1 MIHIYFLLCPFTG
14 HVRYVGKTKNPL
26 AVRLSRHVTKARTFQ
41 TKNHCSNWIRSLL
54 SQGAEPWIVSA
65 EQLDDFEDWKIRE
78 TEMIVFVKT
87 LGYDLTNSTSGG
99 DGFHHI
105 RPECITKRLQ
115 TKKKSYEESPGLW
128 ARHLRSMIEGRKTP
142 EARKRR
148 SEAALKAWSDPAK
161 RESMTSGMQTTQAKR
176 NRSEASKR
184 RYQNPEQVR
193 IHKQKMGRLF
203 QNPENREQLRQAS
216 LKRWALYR
224 ERKTLEQ
231 K

>member
-14 HVRYVGKTKNPL
+14 HIRYVGKTKTSL
-26 AVRLSRHVTKARTFQ
+26 HLRLRRHVTKAKSFQ
-41 TKNHCSNWIRSLL
+41 TRNHCSNWIRSLID
-54 SQGAEPWIVSA
+54 QGSEPVIVSA
-65 EQLDDFEDWKIRE
+65 EQLGDCEDWGFCE
-78 TEMIVFVKT
+78 SEMISFVKGK
-87 LGYDLTNSTSGG
+87 GYDLTNSTAGG

-105 RPECITKRLQ
+105 RPECLAKRVLA
-115 TKKKSYEESPGLW
+115 KKTSREENPDLW
-128 ARHLRSMIEGRKTP
+128 DRQLRSMLEGRKTP

-148 SEAALKAWSDPAK
+148 SEASRRAWADPAK
-161 RESMTSGMQTTQAKR
+161 RESMTSGMQTAQAKR
-176 NRSEASKR
+176 NRSEASKQ

-193 IHKQKMGRLF
+193 IHKQEMGRLF